1 MLLEKAIY
9 ENEMINTKNKPYSAC
24 WMVFG
29 HKSNCNIIIGKTVE
43 VKKYWESFD
52 ISFSFQWFIFDT
64 EEQMNAAI
72 EEMISEP
79 TPYITWMIYDVEDCI
94 PNTFP
99 DEKRGKNRGN
109 TRDEMFLFK
118 TLHDEGED

>member
-1 MLLEKAIY
+1 MLLEKAIF

-29 HKSNCNIIIGKTVE
+29 RKGNCNIIFGKTVE

-52 ISFSFQWFIFDT
+52 ISFFFQWFIFDT
-64 EEQMNAAI
+64 KEQMNVAI
-72 EEMISEP
+72 EEMICEP

-94 PNTFP
+94 PNTYP
-99 DEKRGKNRGN
+99 DEKRGENRGN

-118 TLHDEGED
+118 KLDDEDED

>member
-1 MLLEKAIY
+1 MEKAIF
-9 ENEMINTKNKPYSAC
+9 ENEMINTKNKPFSAC

-29 HKSNCNIIIGKTVE
+29 RKGNCNIIIGKTVE

-64 EEQMNAAI
+64 EEQMNVAI
-72 EEMISEP
+72 EEMINEP
-79 TPYITWMIYDVEDCI
+79 TPYFTWMIYDVEDCI
-94 PNTFP
+94 PNTYP
-99 DEKRGKNRGN
+99 DEKRGENRGN

-118 TLHDEGED
+118 KLDDEDED